1 MEAADAADSVLHG
14 DLLECVLLR
23 VPHGELTASPALVS
37 REWRRAAREAHQR
50 HRRRRRHLPCLV
62 AHVHGAAA
70 GVGRSTHVY
79 DPRAGAWASDGWR
92 VAGALPVRRC
102 ACAGG
107 DRVYALS
114 LASMAVSEDAVGAAW
129 RELPPPRVWRVDPVV
144 AAVGPHVVV
153 LGGGCGATAAAGV
166 VEVLDEGAGWAT
178 CPPMPA
184 PLASRWVS
192 SAASERRVY
201 VVERRTGWASWFDPA
216 ARQWGPARQLQLP
229 EGNNTASVESWAA
242 CGVTTSGGGGASERL
257 LVLAG
262 GGGGKVSLWGVDGDT
277 LLLDAE
283 ANNTSMPPEMS
294 ERLGGAGSIA
304 AAAAGAASGYVYNAS
319 EPSKGAVRYELV
331 DAEVGGGHGSYS
343 DSDSKNG
350 RHEKTWGKRSSGGS
364 RWEWEWLPCPPAAA
378 AAMSTSS
385 SAVVVFACCGSSSAP
400 NK

>member
-62 AHVHGAAA
+62 AHVQ
-70 GVGRSTHVY
+70 GVSRSTHVY
-79 DPRAGAWASDGWR
+79 DPRVPAWASDGWS

-129 RELPPPRVWRVDPVV
+129 RELPPPRVWRVDPVMAV
-144 AAVGPHVVV
+144 VGPYVVV

-166 VEVLDEGAGWAT
+166 VEVLDEGAGWTT

-216 ARQWGPARQLQLP
+216 TRQWGPARQLQLP
-229 EGNNTASVESWAA
+229 EGNNTASIESWAA
-242 CGVTTSGGGGASERL
+242 CGVTASGGASEQL

-262 GGGGKVSLWGVDGDT
+262 GGGRGGNVSLWGVDGDT

-283 ANNTSMPPEMS
+283 ANTSMPPEMS
-294 ERLGGAGSIA
+294 ERLSLGAAGAGSIA

-331 DAEVGGGHGSYS
+331 DAGVGGGH

-350 RHEKTWGKRSSGGS
+350 RHEKTWGKRS

-378 AAMSTSS
+378 AAMSSSSSS
-385 SAVVVFACCGSSSAP
+385 SAIVVFACSRSSSAP